1 VTWVLGVVVVVVIGA
16 AVVWIF
22 VARGAG
28 PFVGLSRQPGAE
40 GKITTSR
47 SRTDFQ
53 DDLRKPRN
61 ENELL

>member
-1 VTWVLGVVVVVVIGA
+1 VVVVIGA
-16 AVVWIF
+16 AIVWIF

-28 PFVGLSRQPGAE
+28 PFVGLSKQPGAE
-40 GKITTSR
+40 RKITTSR
-47 SRTDFQ
+47 SRTDFH

>member
-1 VTWVLGVVVVVVIGA
+1 VAVVVVIGA

-28 PFVGLSRQPGAE
+28 PFVGLSEQPGAE

-47 SRTDFQ
+47 SRSDLQ